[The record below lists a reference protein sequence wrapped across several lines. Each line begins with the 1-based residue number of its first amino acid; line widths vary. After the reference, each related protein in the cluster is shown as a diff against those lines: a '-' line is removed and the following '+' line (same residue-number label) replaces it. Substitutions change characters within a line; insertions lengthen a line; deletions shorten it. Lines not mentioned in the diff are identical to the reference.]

1 MEVVEEPSNIFSA
14 EGATVRFAGNVAD
27 VCCINSALE
36 TTEEMVAVIED
47 ATRTRFPADA
57 VDEIVEAD
65 IAEPRTRL
73 NPTPVTVVVDMF
85 ELLLN
90 STFGTVDNDKFVLTV
105 ELSFCTLFAVVVE
118 DRFADI
124 KQLLVL
130 SLSAS
135 ADVDKIVDIAEPD

>member
-1 MEVVEEPSNIFSA
+1 
-14 EGATVRFAGNVAD
+14 
-27 VCCINSALE
+27 
-36 TTEEMVAVIED
+36 MVAVIKD
-47 ATRTRFPADA
+47 ATRTRLPADA
-57 VDEIVEAD
+57 VDEIVETD

-135 ADVDKIVDIAEPD
+135 ADVDKIVNIAEPD